1 MGARDAHSR
10 CSPRVFLPRRNWKV
24 DASLLDSR
32 IDRVSGSLSLGLFL
46 LFFLEKPSWVPLF
59 FSGFIHTETLT
70 GHNLLPTYD
79 QDLMLPHQNE
89 EDESAQCRTLISST
103 FDIKFSQISKTRT
116 MTKTQIYKRGSDGCS
131 VITSLPMCLFSFSV
145 GLNIA

>member
-1 MGARDAHSR
+1 
-10 CSPRVFLPRRNWKV
+10 
-24 DASLLDSR
+24 
-32 IDRVSGSLSLGLFL
+32 
-46 LFFLEKPSWVPLF
+46 
-59 FSGFIHTETLT
+59 
-70 GHNLLPTYD
+70 
-79 QDLMLPHQNE
+79 MLPHQNE